1 MSTAREQRSPWAD
14 PTGAAVTVISCLLLS
29 RRRPFGAI
37 QRRRRSRALVPDMRR
52 LSRRSGARVALGGAL
67 QQHGTFGDVPGG
79 RGRAA
84 ELGGRPTVPAEPRPQ
99 TPAGA
104 GQVVGPAE
112 PR

>member
-52 LSRRSGARVALGGAL
+52 LSRRSGARVAVGGAF
-67 QQHGTFGDVPGG
+67 QQDGAFGDVPGE

-84 ELGGRPTVPAEPRPQ
+84 ELGGRLAVAAAAGPQ
-99 TPAGA
+99 
-104 GQVVGPAE
+104 GPADRG
-112 PR
+112 PRA